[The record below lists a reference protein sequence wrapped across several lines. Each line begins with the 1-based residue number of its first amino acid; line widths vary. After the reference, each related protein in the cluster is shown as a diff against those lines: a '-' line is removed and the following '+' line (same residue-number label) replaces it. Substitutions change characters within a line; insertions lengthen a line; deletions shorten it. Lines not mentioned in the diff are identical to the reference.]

1 MSAGERVTNDF
12 IYVSDHF
19 IYMGRTASGMNV
31 CPYYDLS
38 TWISTSVL
46 TLDIAHW
53 IRCRTPVGRFRIDT
67 VVGDALRY
75 GFNFKEPKAKI
86 PRWVLPTFIDA
97 VKYSETF
104 GFAGTYNPDGINVEA
119 LPPNFS
125 ASRGGIGLFN
135 EDDKGIPQTWV
146 YYTSAGTAMEP
157 AFPMSTLNLFSAIKA
172 DRDYRGHSVF
182 EPVCDDIMYLQ
193 KWRMASGVRA
203 KEYANAGKI
212 AVKVGTW
219 TATDKTELGKVFPN
233 AKIFAVGVPTAANEF
248 ALLDVGGLLTDSEQQ
263 LTIDGL
269 KEMIACGFGVTKS
282 DITGANAGEKLG
294 ADFNQSSYFMTLED
308 IQRNYAEPAYKYFD
322 GLKGLNVQLD
332 DDFPFKAPR
341 EVPLSDRVQ
350 TLTDIAMSYLNLA
363 GQGKPGVNPKTGEQT
378 PGDSQV
384 QAAGASMAAVMQE
397 LFFAQAKMM

>member
-1 MSAGERVTNDF
+1 
-12 IYVSDHF
+12 
-19 IYMGRTASGMNV
+19 MGRIASGMNV

-38 TWISTSVL
+38 TWTSTSVL

-67 VVGDALRY
+67 VVGDAFRY

-86 PRWVLPTFIDA
+86 PMWVLPIFLTS
-97 VKYSETF
+97 VKYAETF
-104 GFAGTYNPDGINVEA
+104 GYAGIYNPDGINAQA

-125 ASRGGIGLFN
+125 NSRGGIGKFN
-135 EDDKGIPQTWV
+135 ESDTGIPETWE
-146 YYTSAGTAMEP
+146 YYTSAGSVQGTYKMG
-157 AFPMSTLNLFSAIKA
+157 TLNLLSALKC
-172 DRDYRGHSVF
+172 DGDYRGHSVF

-219 TATDKTELGKVFPN
+219 TATDKTELGKIFPN
-233 AKIFAVGVPTAANEF
+233 AKIFTVGVPTAATEF

-263 LTIDGL
+263 LTIEGL

-308 IQRNYAEPAYKYFD
+308 IQRNYAEPAYRYFE

-341 EVPLSDRVQ
+341 EIPLADRVQ

-363 GQGKPGVNPKTGEQT
+363 GQGKPGVDPKSGEST
-378 PGDSQV
+378 PGDPKI

-397 LFFAQAKMM
+397 LFFTQAKMM